1 MIQNLPPEYTAK
13 MRDLLGDEYEAYAE
27 AIEQPSCPG
36 LRINTSKISVDDFV
50 KRSPFNLEPVP
61 WCPNGFYYD
70 PVSDRPSAHPWYH
83 CGLYYIQ
90 EPSAMAPAS
99 FLQIKPGDRVLD
111 LCAAPGE
118 KTTQLALAVRER
130 GLLVSND
137 ISASRAKALVKNI
150 ELFGLKN
157 VVVTCE
163 SPQKLAECF
172 PEYFDKILVDAPC
185 SGEGMFRKGS
195 RMIRAWSEHGPSYFA
210 PVQKEITAEAL
221 RMLKPGGQILY
232 STCTFDPSEDEQTV
246 EHMIRLCPELNILDL
261 PHCEGFVP
269 GFSRF
274 TGSDIKGIGKTV
286 RLFPHRIR
294 GEGHFVALLQK
305 GSPEKDAYHETEE
318 LKENVI
324 IRRETGRGKAAKTLR
339 MEIPGETADMK
350 GIYFKRSGLI
360 LGEEKASRFIP
371 GQAYAMTLRKG
382 DWDIELDL
390 TCEDERAVR
399 YLKGESLLIN
409 EDDGLPDRGT
419 VLILIGGFP
428 AGWGQISGSR
438 IKNNLLAGWRMQA

>member
-1 MIQNLPPEYTAK
+1 MNLMIQNLPPEYTAK

-99 FLQIKPGDRVLD
+99 FLQVKPGDRVLD
-111 LCAAPGE
+111 LCAAPGG

-210 PVQKEITAEAL
+210 PVQ
-221 RMLKPGGQILY
+221 
-232 STCTFDPSEDEQTV
+232 
-246 EHMIRLCPELNILDL
+246 
-261 PHCEGFVP
+261 
-269 GFSRF
+269 
-274 TGSDIKGIGKTV
+274 
-286 RLFPHRIR
+286 
-294 GEGHFVALLQK
+294 
-305 GSPEKDAYHETEE
+305 
-318 LKENVI
+318 
-324 IRRETGRGKAAKTLR
+324 
-339 MEIPGETADMK
+339 
-350 GIYFKRSGLI
+350 
-360 LGEEKASRFIP
+360 
-371 GQAYAMTLRKG
+371 
-382 DWDIELDL
+382 
-390 TCEDERAVR
+390 
-399 YLKGESLLIN
+399 
-409 EDDGLPDRGT
+409 
-419 VLILIGGFP
+419 
-428 AGWGQISGSR
+428 
-438 IKNNLLAGWRMQA
+438 